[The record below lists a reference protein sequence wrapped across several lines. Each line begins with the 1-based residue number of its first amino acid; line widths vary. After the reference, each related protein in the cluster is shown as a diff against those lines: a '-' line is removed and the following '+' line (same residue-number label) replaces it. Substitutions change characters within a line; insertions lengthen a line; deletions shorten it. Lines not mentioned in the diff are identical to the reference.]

1 MGLVGR
7 KALSAET
14 LKFERRETSFE
25 CFLSF
30 TLTLPLSL
38 SLFLCKHKLN
48 VVVLGFFVFFLV
60 LWCDVTSRLIG
71 RADAEREER
80 EKNKIQIARFKPS
93 SKAKLSPAAGGCA
106 CVYDPITQ
114 STICCE

>member
-1 MGLVGR
+1 MGLGGR

-30 TLTLPLSL
+30 TLSLPLCI
-38 SLFLCKHKLN
+38 SLFSFASINLMLLYL
-48 VVVLGFFVFFLV
+48 VFSSFFLV

-80 EKNKIQIARFKPS
+80 KKNKIQIARFKPS
-93 SKAKLSPAAGGCA
+93 SEAKLSPAAGVRVCM
-106 CVYDPITQ
+106 TQ
-114 STICCE
+114 

>member
-30 TLTLPLSL
+30 TLSLPLSL
-38 SLFLCKHKLN
+38 PLCLSISLFLCKHKLN
-48 VVVLGFFVFFLV
+48 VVVLGFFVFFFLV

-93 SKAKLSPAAGGCA
+93 SKAKLSPAAGVRVCM
-106 CVYDPITQ
+106 TQ
-114 STICCE
+114 

>member
-30 TLTLPLSL
+30 TLSLPLSL
-38 SLFLCKHKLN
+38 SISLFLCKHKLN
-48 VVVLGFFVFFLV
+48 VVVLGFFVFFFLV

-93 SKAKLSPAAGGCA
+93 SKAKLSPAAGVRVCM
-106 CVYDPITQ
+106 TQ
-114 STICCE
+114 

>member
-30 TLTLPLSL
+30 TLSLPLSL
-38 SLFLCKHKLN
+38 SISLFLCKHKLN
-48 VVVLGFFVFFLV
+48 VVVLGFSSFFLV

-93 SKAKLSPAAGGCA
+93 SKAKLSPAAGVRVCM
-106 CVYDPITQ
+106 TQ
-114 STICCE
+114 

>member
-30 TLTLPLSL
+30 TLSLPLSL
-38 SLFLCKHKLN
+38 SLSIFSFASINLMLLYL
-48 VVVLGFFVFFLV
+48 VFSSFFLV

-93 SKAKLSPAAGGCA
+93 SEAKLSPAAGVRVCM
-106 CVYDPITQ
+106 TQ
-114 STICCE
+114 